1 MVIIPVLILGAVAYT
16 SAYNAVYSDI
26 RQNLEN
32 QVEDMQDAS
41 ATVNNLTQSK
51 VNDDLN
57 ILRSSFYAKGKPEIR
72 DGKLVLTS
80 GSSQYVVNDN
90 FEIVDGV
97 QQLVGGTATVF
108 QKQGDKAVRVS
119 TNVIGEDGKRAI
131 GTTVSQAVYEA
142 VINKG
147 ETYYGTANVVG
158 KKYITAYEPIK
169 SSSGEIIGILFVG
182 VDENATVGVLKDQI
196 KAKKIGEKGYM
207 YILNTTGYTV
217 AHPTNEGKNDSDLPF
232 IKEIITK
239 KNGFIQYSYNGVEK
253 VAAFAYYEPFD
264 WIIIANGSLSDFLSP
279 IDAIRNT
286 IILVIILGSIAG
298 VAISYWF
305 GNSIS
310 RRMNEL
316 VRVSEQITN
325 GNLSV
330 SFSDSSSR
338 DEIGIL
344 NRSFLEVIRTFERF
358 RDEVQTI
365 SIAAA
370 DGNLNVRGDPTK
382 FQGDY
387 ALIIGGVNKTVDAM
401 ATPIKEAMRLSGEYA
416 KGDFT
421 ARVDPSLQLKG
432 EFVTFRDALN
442 KIGSDISEAISKIK
456 QEIDE
461 LAGAMG
467 DVGSNV
473 DSITEGIVHA
483 HRSIE
488 DVSAGTGQVAQIAGA
503 VNTLAEHSGN
513 STQQIMSAMQDLAT
527 TVSAVAGK
535 MNEVTALTGSASE
548 LSGRGK
554 QVAGRAE
561 TGMQGIMHSSADIE
575 RMVTDISSQM
585 KEIGRIVDII
595 SSIAEQTNLLA
606 LNAAIEAARAGEAG
620 LGFAVVAGEVK
631 DLATGSQ
638 KSAENIASIITA
650 LQQKTAAITE
660 AVKVSLTEVKT
671 GDEAVAESL
680 AIFSDIVG
688 SIAEIDR
695 NMNEVAA
702 ASEEQ
707 AASVEEVTATV
718 HEFGDM
724 VQQTA
729 KESVG
734 LAAASEESSAAVD
747 QIVTMIDHV
756 NTSMDEIRSV
766 VNNALESTQFIE
778 KEMSRFKI

>member
-1 MVIIPVLILGAVAYT
+1 M
-16 SAYNAVYSDI
+16 D
-26 RQNLEN
+26 
-32 QVEDMQDAS
+32 
-41 ATVNNLTQSK
+41 
-51 VNDDLN
+51 
-57 ILRSSFYAKGKPEIR
+57 
-72 DGKLVLTS
+72 
-80 GSSQYVVNDN
+80 
-90 FEIVDGV
+90 
-97 QQLVGGTATVF
+97 
-108 QKQGDKAVRVS
+108 
-119 TNVIGEDGKRAI
+119 
-131 GTTVSQAVYEA
+131 
-142 VINKG
+142 
-147 ETYYGTANVVG
+147 
-158 KKYITAYEPIK
+158 
-169 SSSGEIIGILFVG
+169 
-182 VDENATVGVLKDQI
+182 
-196 KAKKIGEKGYM
+196 
-207 YILNTTGYTV
+207 
-217 AHPTNEGKNDSDLPF
+217 
-232 IKEIITK
+232 
-239 KNGFIQYSYNGVEK
+239 
-253 VAAFAYYEPFD
+253 
-264 WIIIANGSLSDFLSP
+264 
-279 IDAIRNT
+279 
-286 IILVIILGSIAG
+286 
-298 VAISYWF
+298 
-305 GNSIS
+305 
-310 RRMNEL
+310 EL
-316 VRVSEQITN
+316 VNLSEQITK

-330 SFSDSSSR
+330 SISESASR

-421 ARVDPSLQLKG
+421 ARVDPHYNRKVSLLPSGMHSTRSELTSLKRSPRSNRRVEG
-432 EFVTFRDALN
+432 
-442 KIGSDISEAISKIK
+442 
-456 QEIDE
+456 

-473 DSITEGIVHA
+473 DSITEGIVQA

-513 STQQIMSAMQDLAT
+513 STQQIMNAMQDLAT

-585 KEIGRIVDII
+585 NEIGRIVDII

-650 LQQKTAAITE
+650 LQQKTVAITA

-671 GDEAVAESL
+671 GDEAVGESL
-680 AIFSDIVG
+680 AIFSEIVG

-766 VNNALESTQFIE
+766 VKNALESTQFIE
-778 KEMSRFKI
+778 NEMSRFKI